1 MKNNNRVT
9 QAQIDKLMRTAEI
22 TVETKHGKM
31 TIVTV
36 KLENGFL
43 MTESSA
49 CVDPENYDEKIGKDI
64 CLEHIK
70 NRLWELEGYF
80 LQKYVYE
87 RRKQESTIYVH
98 NFGWAIT
105 EMYQGAKMRRRGWNG
120 KGIHIEMQKPDD
132 HSKMTQPYIYI
143 ETTNLQS
150 DNPDAPR
157 GRVPW
162 FPSQTD
168 MLAIDWEIAEEE

>member
-1 MKNNNRVT
+1 MSNTRVT
-9 QAQIDKLMRTAEI
+9 QAQIDRLLNTAEI
-22 TVETKHGKM
+22 TVETKHDKM

-49 CVDPENYDEKIGKDI
+49 CVDPENYNEKYGKDI

-70 NRLWELEGYF
+70 NRLWELEGYC
-80 LQKYVYE
+80 LQK
-87 RRKQESTIYVH
+87 KVH
-98 NFGWAIT
+98 ELGKIVFVPDFSWALHKL
-105 EMYQGAKMRRRGWNG
+105 YDGCKMRRRGWNG
-120 KGIHIEMQKPDD
+120 KGIHIEMQRPDA

-150 DNPDAPR
+150 NNPDAPR

-168 MLAIDWEIAEEE
+168 MLAADWEIAEE

>member
-1 MKNNNRVT
+1 MSNIKVT
-9 QAQIDKLMRTAEI
+9 QDQIDSLLNNAEI
-22 TVETKHGKM
+22 KVETKHDKM

-49 CVDPENYDEKIGKDI
+49 CVDPSNYDEKIGAEI

-80 LQKYVYE
+80 LQKEVYE
-87 RRKQESTIYVH
+87 RGKTVLV
-98 NFGWAIT
+98 NGFGWALNQL
-105 EMYQGAKMRRRGWNG
+105 YAGKKLRRRGWNG
-120 KGIHIEMQKPDD
+120 KGIHIEMQVPDAY
-132 HSKMTQPYIYI
+132 SKMTQPYIYI
-143 ETTNLQS
+143 ETSNLES
-150 DNPDAPR
+150 SNPDAPR

-168 MLAIDWEIAEEE
+168 MLALDWETVEEE

>member
-9 QAQIDKLMRTAEI
+9 QAQIDRLLNTAEI
-22 TVETKHGKM
+22 TVETKHEKM

-49 CVDPENYDEKIGKDI
+49 CVDPENYDEKIGAEI

-70 NRLWELEGYF
+70 NRLWELEGYC
-80 LQKYVYE
+80 LQKEVH
-87 RRKQESTIYVH
+87 ESGKKVLATD
-98 NFGWAIT
+98 FGWALQQL
-105 EMYQGAKMRRRGWNG
+105 YCGFKLRRRGWNG
-120 KGIHIEMQKPDD
+120 KGIHIEMQIPDD

>member
-1 MKNNNRVT
+1 MSNIKVT
-9 QAQIDKLMRTAEI
+9 QEQIDGLLNNAEI
-22 TVETKHGKM
+22 TVETKHDKM

-36 KLENGFL
+36 KLESGFL

-49 CVDPENYDEKIGKDI
+49 CVDPDNYDEEIGAEI

-70 NRLWELEGYF
+70 NRLWELEGYC
-80 LQKYVYE
+80 LQKKVHE
-87 RRKQESTIYVH
+87 LTKTIHVCD
-98 NFGWAIT
+98 FGWALHKL
-105 EMYQGAKMRRRGWNG
+105 YDGFKMRRRGWNG
-120 KGIHIEMQKPDD
+120 RGIHIEIQTPDS

-150 DNPDAPR
+150 NNPDAPR

-168 MLAIDWEIAEEE
+168 MLATDWDFAEEE